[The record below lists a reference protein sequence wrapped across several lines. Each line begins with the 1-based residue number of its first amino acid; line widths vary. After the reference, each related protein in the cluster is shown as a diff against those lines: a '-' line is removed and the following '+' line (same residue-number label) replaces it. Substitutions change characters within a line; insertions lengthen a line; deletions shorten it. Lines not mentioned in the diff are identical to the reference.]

1 MSIESTLKK
10 FSESESIS
18 GFERNI
24 REIMMKEMKPYV
36 DEIRVDDIGNLI
48 ARKGK
53 GSPKI
58 MIAAHMDQL
67 GLIVKNVTKEGFI
80 NFDTVGGWDERV
92 LPTCKVRI
100 NGSKGTVIGIVG
112 SKPPHLQEKEEMKL
126 PYKKKELFI
135 DIGASSDKEVE
146 KAGVS
151 VGDFITRHSE
161 FNNMV
166 GSRVTG
172 PGLDN
177 RAGCTIIVEALKRL
191 KSFKGTVYFVGT
203 IQEEIGLIGI
213 RGAAFGIDPDV
224 AVAVDTT
231 IGGDTPGITDA
242 ESAIKLGKGPVL
254 GLKDAVSFTNPRVK
268 RWLIDTAKASK
279 INIQL
284 EVISGGAS
292 DASIIPTVRDG
303 IPSGTLQVA
312 TRYIHTAVEVLD
324 MKDMESCVKLLIDA
338 IKSCHKHFK

>member
-24 REIMMKEMKPYV
+24 REMMMKEMKPHV
-36 DEIRVDDIGNLI
+36 DEIRVDSIGNLI

-67 GLIVKNVTKEGFI
+67 GLIVKSVSKDGFI
-80 NFDTVGGWDERV
+80 NFETVGGWDERV

-100 NGSKGTVIGIVG
+100 NGSKGSVVGVVG
-112 SKPPHLQEKEEMKL
+112 SKPPHLQEREEMKL

-135 DIGASSDKEVE
+135 DIGASTDKEVE

-161 FNNMV
+161 FSGMT

-172 PGLDN
+172 PGFDN
-177 RAGCTIIVEALKRL
+177 RAGCTIMVEALKRL
-191 KSFKGTVYFVGT
+191 KGFKGTVYFVGT

-213 RGAAFGIDPDV
+213 RGATFGIDPDV
-224 AVAVDTT
+224 ALAVDTT
-231 IGGDTPGITDA
+231 IAGDTPGITDS
-242 ESAIKLGKGPVL
+242 ESVIKLGKGPVL
-254 GLKDAVSFTNPRVK
+254 GLKDAVSFINPLVK
-268 RWLIDTAKASK
+268 KWLTETAKASRTGLQFD
-279 INIQL
+279 I
-284 EVISGGAS
+284 VSGGAS
-292 DASIIPTVRDG
+292 DSSITPTVRDG
-303 IPSGTLQVA
+303 IPSGSLLVA
-312 TRYIHTAVEVLD
+312 TRYIHTATEVID
-324 MKDMESCVKLLIDA
+324 MKDMESCVKFLVDA
-338 IKSCHKHFK
+338 IGSCHKYFK